1 MPHGAAPNVRKRPTQ
16 FTLLANGTGRRLA
29 ARGITEVTGILGEQS
44 FDPRMNTMT
53 KEQLPAETAKAPAV
67 PAELPARN
75 ILGISVS
82 VATAEQALAYL
93 DGRLQRRVP
102 TRVAFFNANTSNVAA
117 AQPRLAAVLQDFVIF
132 CDGIGAD
139 IASWILYGSA
149 FPENLN
155 GTDFVPRFLRDTRHT
170 LRIFVLGGHP
180 DVVQRAV
187 KEFQRQAPQH
197 AYVGSQHG
205 YFRPDEVAA
214 IVDRIR
220 GLNVDLIL
228 VALGTPLQEFWL
240 ADHFAATQCR
250 LGFSVGGL
258 LDFVS
263 GEKPRA
269 PLWVRRIRMEWIYR
283 LLLEPR
289 RMWRRYVIGNVQ
301 FLARVGLAVL
311 KKRLRRNRT

>member
-1 MPHGAAPNVRKRPTQ
+1 
-16 FTLLANGTGRRLA
+16 
-29 ARGITEVTGILGEQS
+29 
-44 FDPRMNTMT
+44 MNAIA
-53 KEQLPAETAKAPAV
+53 KGQLPAEMAKAPPV
-67 PAELPARN
+67 PATLPSRN

-82 VATAEQALAYL
+82 VATTQQALAYL
-93 DGRLQRRVP
+93 DDRLQRGAP

-117 AQPRLAAVLQDFVIF
+117 AQPRLAAVLQDFIVF

-139 IASWILYGSA
+139 IASRALYGSV

-155 GTDFVPRFLRDTRHT
+155 GTDFVPRFLRGTRHT

-180 DVVQRAV
+180 DVLQRAI

-197 AYVGSQHG
+197 EYVGSHHG
-205 YFRPDEVAA
+205 YFQPDEVPT

-220 GLNVDLIL
+220 NLQADLIL

-269 PLWVRRIRMEWIYR
+269 SLWVRRVRMEWIYR
-283 LLLEPR
+283 LMLEPK

-301 FLARVGLAVL
+301 FLARVGLAAL
-311 KKRLRRNRT
+311 KNRSRRS

>member
-1 MPHGAAPNVRKRPTQ
+1 MGQ
-16 FTLLANGTGRRLA
+16 FTLLANDIRRALA
-29 ARGITEVTGILGEQS
+29 APTSGAEVASIFGGKD
-44 FDPRMNTMT
+44 FDPRMNAIA
-53 KEQLPAETAKAPAV
+53 KEQSLAETKAPPVSAN
-67 PAELPARN
+67 LPSRN

-82 VATAEQALAYL
+82 VATTQQALAFL
-93 DGRLQRRVP
+93 DDRLQQCAP
-102 TRVAFFNANTSNVAA
+102 TSVAFFNANTSNIAA
-117 AQPRLAAVLQDFVIF
+117 AQPRLATVLEDFIVF

-139 IASWILYGSA
+139 IASWALYGIA

-170 LRIFVLGGHP
+170 LRVFVLGGHP
-180 DVVQRAV
+180 DVLQRAI

-197 AYVGSQHG
+197 EYVGSHHG
-205 YFRPDEVAA
+205 YFRPDDVPA

-220 GLNVDLIL
+220 NLQVDVIL
-228 VALGTPLQEFWL
+228 VALGTPLQELWL
-240 ADHFAATQCR
+240 ADNFAATQCR

-269 PLWVRRIRMEWIYR
+269 PLWVRRIRMEWVYR
-283 LLLEPR
+283 LMLEPK

-301 FLARVGLAVL
+301 FLARVGLAAL
-311 KKRLRRNRT
+311 KNRLRRS